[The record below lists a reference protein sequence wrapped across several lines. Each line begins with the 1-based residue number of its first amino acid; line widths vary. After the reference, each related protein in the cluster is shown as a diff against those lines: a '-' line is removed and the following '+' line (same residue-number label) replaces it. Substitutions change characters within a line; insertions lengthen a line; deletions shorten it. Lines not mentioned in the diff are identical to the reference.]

1 MRINKAFYSYKS
13 FREPNHFAG
22 VKGEFQVRYKGTVS
36 CFKDLQKG
44 ENNLNKLSG
53 TKRLQLA
60 LLLGSLGLL
69 GPFTIDMYLPSF
81 PTIVKDYG
89 TTASLV
95 QISLTTCLLGL
106 GLGQLIIGPM
116 SDVQGRRKPL
126 LIFLTFYLIAS
137 VICAL
142 APSIYL
148 FIAARFLQ
156 GFAAAGGLVI
166 SRAIVRDI
174 YSGRELTK
182 FFSLLMLVGNL
193 GPIVAPIV
201 GGGVLA
207 VTDWNGVFFVLA
219 LVGLVL
225 VLTVSLKLEESL
237 PVEKR
242 VPSNLTQV
250 LKNFGSLFKDREFLG
265 YALTQGF
272 IIAGIFAY
280 VSGIP
285 FVYQNIYGVSP
296 QVFSFLFGVNGLAL
310 IIGTQLVGRLADI
323 IPEKTFLKFGLF
335 LSTTAGTFLLA
346 ALLLKAPLLAVA
358 IPIFFLVCSIG
369 IIATTSFALA
379 IETQGHI
386 AGSASAL
393 LGLLPFVLGSLTS
406 PLVGI
411 AGEYSAIPMGVVI
424 LSASLL
430 ALLSYFGLVRR
441 GTIQVQTEK

>member
-1 MRINKAFYSYKS
+1 M
-13 FREPNHFAG
+13 
-22 VKGEFQVRYKGTVS
+22 TV
-36 CFKDLQKG
+36 QKG
-44 ENNLNKLSG
+44 ENNMNKPTG

-81 PTIVKDYG
+81 PTIVEDYG

-126 LIFLTFYLIAS
+126 LIFLIMYLLAS
-137 VICAL
+137 VTCAF

-174 YSGRELTK
+174 YNGRELTK

-207 VTDWNGVFFVLA
+207 ITDWNGVFIVLA
-219 LVGLVL
+219 VVGLVL
-225 VLTVSLKLEESL
+225 FLLVSVKLEESL
-237 PVEKR
+237 SVEKR

-296 QVFSFLFGVNGLAL
+296 QVFSLLFGVNGLAL
-310 IIGTQLVGRLADI
+310 IIGTQSVGRLADI
-323 IPEKTFLKFGLF
+323 IPERTFLKFGLF
-335 LSTTAGTFLLA
+335 LSTIAGTFLLA

-393 LGLLPFVLGSLTS
+393 LGLLPFVLGSITS
-406 PLVGI
+406 PLVGV
-411 AGEYSAIPMGVVI
+411 AGENSAIPMGVVI

-441 GTIQVQTEK
+441 ASLRVQTAK

>member
-1 MRINKAFYSYKS
+1 M
-13 FREPNHFAG
+13 
-22 VKGEFQVRYKGTVS
+22 
-36 CFKDLQKG
+36 
-44 ENNLNKLSG
+44 NKLSG
-53 TKRLQLA
+53 TKRIQLA

-81 PTIVKDYG
+81 PTIVEDYQ
-89 TTASLV
+89 TEASLV

-126 LIFLTFYLIAS
+126 LIFLILYLLASLTCSFAPNIYTFIAS
-137 VICAL
+137 
-142 APSIYL
+142 
-148 FIAARFLQ
+148 RFVQ

-166 SRAIVRDI
+166 SRAVVRDV
-174 YSGRELTK
+174 YSGKELTK

-207 VTDWNGVFFVLA
+207 FTNWSGVFIVLA
-219 LVGLVL
+219 CVGLIL
-225 VLTVSLKLEESL
+225 FLIVSLKLEETL
-237 PVEKR
+237 PKENR
-242 VPSNLTQV
+242 VPSNFKQV
-250 LKNFGSLFKDREFLG
+250 VKNFSSLLKDRQFTG

-272 IIAGIFAY
+272 MIAGIFAY

-296 QVFSFLFGVNGLAL
+296 QVFSLLFGVNGIAL
-310 IIGTQLVGRLADI
+310 IIGTQSVGRLTDYI
-323 IPEKTFLKFGLF
+323 SEKTFLKIGLI
-335 LSTTAGTFLLA
+335 LSNTAG
-346 ALLLKAPLLAVA
+346 ALLLIALLFKAPLILVAV
-358 IPIFFLVCSIG
+358 PIFFLVASIG
-369 IIATTSFALA
+369 IISTTSFALA

-393 LGLLPFVLGSLTS
+393 LGLLPFVLGSLTA

-411 AGEYSAIPMGVVI
+411 AGEYNAIPMGVVI
-424 LSASLL
+424 FSASFL
-430 ALLSYFGLVRR
+430 AFLSYYGLVRKSSDS
-441 GTIQVQTEK
+441 IQTAK